1 VQRWKAVKWAST
13 DIKFLVYDDTD
24 VKSNGYD
31 SDDTDGISTSVVETS
46 RSKNDGHKA
55 TNRSRFSG
63 QSSALMI
70 ITKYIRAA
78 LARRIRDSLARGD
91 LAIPN
96 LSNSCMTS
104 PENASASVML
114 QCRIVGLSI
123 SSSYYHARARSEGSM
138 GLSDV
143 VQLLGTRMVFAR
155 SGHIESVFPSTRM
168 TALKLTKMS
177 KSMVYRQW
185 VIATAE
191 LWSLL
196 ECSIRGSHRR
206 TNPHAMLS
214 SIKLS
219 YRALVASPDVELD
232 QAALILR
239 RETDPRLG

>member
-1 VQRWKAVKWAST
+1 
-13 DIKFLVYDDTD
+13 
-24 VKSNGYD
+24 
-31 SDDTDGISTSVVETS
+31 
-46 RSKNDGHKA
+46 
-55 TNRSRFSG
+55 
-63 QSSALMI
+63 MI

-143 VQLLGTRMVFAR
+143 VQLLGTYSIEPWRLPTRMVFAR